1 VTTRESRLEKNQDT
15 FRNANERLGD
25 LVGDRVGS
33 EQAIPFLCECP
44 DDDCLDT
51 VSVTLREYENV
62 HLHPQRFLVVSGHP
76 RTSGERIL
84 AERDG
89 YWIVEKGHDE

>member
-1 VTTRESRLEKNQDT
+1 MTTRESRLERNQDA
-15 FRNANERLGD
+15 FRKANERLGD

-44 DDDCLDT
+44 DDECMEA
-51 VSVTLREYENV
+51 VSVTLREYEDV

-76 RTSGERIL
+76 TTRGERIL
-84 AERDG
+84 EDRDG